1 MTKKESSMKKFMK
14 YDWDAIAGVTAA
26 VLAIILHFLHIIQEE
41 VLITLSVVLLA
52 LLFIRDIRREN
63 STEEIEERLD
73 FIGNTVKQIKTGLE
87 PTDAILIGP
96 KHIRS
101 VSEEFSR
108 KAKGD
113 MVWFHVCL
121 LMFRKQE
128 LFDLL
133 IKPAM
138 ENHLVTSIQFVLDS
152 NQKELWRDYIIPKLN
167 TCNGKEKV
175 KEPKWTTINENISLI
190 ISDTSHNN
198 KTECLLSF
206 WGEPFMSKT
215 SDRQVPRFIFHVQ
228 GHSELI
234 THLVEIERNYRLK
247 T

>member
-1 MTKKESSMKKFMK
+1 MANKEPYMKKFMK

-26 VLAIILHFLHIIQEE
+26 VFAIILHLLHIIQEE

-63 STEEIEERLD
+63 TNEKMEKKID
-73 FIGNTVKQIKTGLE
+73 FIGNIVKHIKSDLE
-87 PTDAILIGP
+87 PTEAILIGP
-96 KHIRS
+96 KNLRAE
-101 VSEEFSR
+101 SETFSR

-121 LMFRKQE
+121 LMFRNQE

-133 IKPAM
+133 LKPAI
-138 ENHLVTSIQFVLDS
+138 ENNLVTSIQFVLDS
-152 NQKELWRDYIIPKLN
+152 NQKELWNKDLIPKLIPL
-167 TCNGKEKV
+167 NGKEKV
-175 KEPKWTTINENISLI
+175 KEPIWTTIQENISLI
-190 ISDTSHNN
+190 LSDSSHSN

-206 WGEPFMSKT
+206 WGEPFMASST
-215 SDRQVPRFIFHVQ
+215 GREVPRFIFHIQ

-234 THLVEIERNYRLK
+234 THLVEIARNYRLRK
-247 T
+247 

>member
-1 MTKKESSMKKFMK
+1 
-14 YDWDAIAGVTAA
+14 
-26 VLAIILHFLHIIQEE
+26 LAIILHFLHIIQEE

-63 STEEIEERLD
+63 STEEIEEKLD

-138 ENHLVTSIQFVLDS
+138 ENHLVT
-152 NQKELWRDYIIPKLN
+152 
-167 TCNGKEKV
+167 
-175 KEPKWTTINENISLI
+175 
-190 ISDTSHNN
+190 
-198 KTECLLSF
+198 
-206 WGEPFMSKT
+206 
-215 SDRQVPRFIFHVQ
+215 
-228 GHSELI
+228 
-234 THLVEIERNYRLK
+234 
-247 T
+247 